1 MFTKNIFNQKDGIA
15 DLVGNILEADY
26 KNKMEELKGDQHK
39 IDKNKNNKIDAH
51 DFKILRGEKTMQKE
65 AAATPHY
72 TDDSGNQYHYGAS
85 GYVSVKNK
93 SGIDQGQRHLND
105 MSAVHKKNY
114 EKVHGMAWNQKNEE
128 VELEEGS
135 KHAARPRSAS
145 RPGTEPAKKGSLQ
158 DRMMAARAR
167 IDAKKKDMKE
177 EVEDVAEGSEDDD
190 VSKTAYMYGI
200 KHGREGVGNN
210 MDRAKAEWGDHFKH
224 YNAGFLKGRNE
235 KAKGLKAFKKQGVS
249 EDVEDVA
256 EGSEQVQIDEIKLRN
271 IIPGLG
277 KQIAKSRSQTKR
289 DQARLAGIDARAA
302 GHPEPRFTG
311 DYPKDT
317 PYDDVRRER
326 DRHHKRADR
335 YDRIA
340 QGKSPFGKSQGVAEG
355 STDDGT
361 AQRQD
366 SIAQAAKKYLAKE
379 DVEQIDELK
388 KSTLKSYTQKANAEV
403 SDIKKKQAEHPRGH
417 ISGVDADK
425 KMNRQIGI
433 NQATKRIVKKDLTG
447 VAEGKML
454 DRLARKFVPGS
465 ASRQITNKIK
475 DQHATYLIAKD
486 AGEHGD
492 AELNKKDMHQ
502 TARNI
507 DRYNKFAREK
517 GVAEES
523 EQIDELKKS
532 TLKSYTQKAN
542 AEVSD
547 IKKKQAEHP
556 RGHISGVDADKKM
569 NRQIGINQAT
579 KRIVKK
585 DLTGVAEESEQID
598 ERTLT
603 KGETAEKERIVKG
616 MKKSLAGF
624 KSRYGDKAKSV
635 MYATATARAKK

>member
-1 MFTKNIFNQKDGIA
+1 MFTKNIFNQKDDIA

-26 KNKMEELKGDQHK
+26 KNKVEELKGDQHK

-135 KHAARPRSAS
+135 TSKEKQKTPYRDIKSPEYKAAADKQKEKMKQDAATDSGKKLLNKIMSKSKNEEVELEEGSKHAARPRSAS

-177 EVEDVAEGSEDDD
+177 
-190 VSKTAYMYGI
+190 
-200 KHGREGVGNN
+200 
-210 MDRAKAEWGDHFKH
+210 
-224 YNAGFLKGRNE
+224 
-235 KAKGLKAFKKQGVS
+235 
-249 EDVEDVA
+249 DVEGVA

-311 DYPKDT
+311 DHPEDT

-379 DVEQIDELK
+379 EAEQ
-388 KSTLKSYTQKANAEV
+388 V
-403 SDIKKKQAEHPRGH
+403 
-417 ISGVDADK
+417 
-425 KMNRQIGI
+425 
-433 NQATKRIVKKDLTG
+433 
-447 VAEGKML
+447 
-454 DRLARKFVPGS
+454 
-465 ASRQITNKIK
+465 
-475 DQHATYLIAKD
+475 
-486 AGEHGD
+486 
-492 AELNKKDMHQ
+492 
-502 TARNI
+502 
-507 DRYNKFAREK
+507 
-517 GVAEES
+517 
-523 EQIDELKKS
+523 
-532 TLKSYTQKAN
+532 
-542 AEVSD
+542 
-547 IKKKQAEHP
+547 
-556 RGHISGVDADKKM
+556 
-569 NRQIGINQAT
+569 
-579 KRIVKK
+579 
-585 DLTGVAEESEQID
+585 D

-635 MYATATARAKK
+635 MYATATKAAKKD

>member
-1 MFTKNIFNQKDGIA
+1 
-15 DLVGNILEADY
+15 
-26 KNKMEELKGDQHK
+26 
-39 IDKNKNNKIDAH
+39 
-51 DFKILRGEKTMQKE
+51 
-65 AAATPHY
+65 
-72 TDDSGNQYHYGAS
+72 
-85 GYVSVKNK
+85 
-93 SGIDQGQRHLND
+93 
-105 MSAVHKKNY
+105 
-114 EKVHGMAWNQKNEE
+114 
-128 VELEEGS
+128 
-135 KHAARPRSAS
+135 
-145 RPGTEPAKKGSLQ
+145 
-158 DRMMAARAR
+158 
-167 IDAKKKDMKE
+167 
-177 EVEDVAEGSEDDD
+177 
-190 VSKTAYMYGI
+190 
-200 KHGREGVGNN
+200 
-210 MDRAKAEWGDHFKH
+210 
-224 YNAGFLKGRNE
+224 
-235 KAKGLKAFKKQGVS
+235 
-249 EDVEDVA
+249 VA

-311 DYPKDT
+311 DHPEDT

-447 VAEGKML
+447 VAE
-454 DRLARKFVPGS
+454 
-465 ASRQITNKIK
+465 
-475 DQHATYLIAKD
+475 
-486 AGEHGD
+486 
-492 AELNKKDMHQ
+492 
-502 TARNI
+502 
-507 DRYNKFAREK
+507 
-517 GVAEES
+517 
-523 EQIDELKKS
+523 
-532 TLKSYTQKAN
+532 
-542 AEVSD
+542 
-547 IKKKQAEHP
+547 
-556 RGHISGVDADKKM
+556 
-569 NRQIGINQAT
+569 
-579 KRIVKK
+579 
-585 DLTGVAEESEQID
+585 ESEQID